1 MIVASIYPAG
11 GRGLHRGR
19 SQFGSKPVPVNTQ
32 PTSHANLSEIEK
44 EKSTQVNK
52 SQFRPQSKQKKQEFT
67 ESFSGFLIISNP
79 HNHDVNLLD
88 ANMGKSLFLSTS

>member
-32 PTSHANLSEIEK
+32 PTSQAILSEIEK

-52 SQFRPQSKQKKQEFT
+52 SQFSPFLATLSLSKKNK
-67 ESFSGFLIISNP
+67 
-79 HNHDVNLLD
+79 NLR
-88 ANMGKSLFLSTS
+88 NLFQVF

>member
-32 PTSHANLSEIEK
+32 PTNQANLSEIEK
-44 EKSTQVNK
+44 EKSIKPVPRN
-52 SQFRPQSKQKKQEFT
+52 PQSMQQEQEFP
-67 ESFSGFLIISNP
+67 ESFSGFFGISSF

-88 ANMGKSLFLSTS
+88 ANMGESLFLSTS